1 MGFQTAMR
9 ISASGLTSQ
18 RMRMD
23 VISSNIA
30 NVSTTRSEDGGPYKR
45 REVIFG
51 SALARV
57 GKLMADGRNM
67 MPAFAPAGV
76 RVVGIASQAG
86 VRLVNDPQHPD
97 ADENGDVAY
106 PAIDMVQEM
115 TDMMSATRAYEA
127 SVTAVTAAKGMA
139 LKALELGR
147 S

>member
-18 RMRMD
+18 RLRMD

-45 REVIFG
+45 REVVFG
-51 SALARV
+51 SAMARV
-57 GKLMADGRNM
+57 GKLMADGRSM
-67 MPAFAPAGV
+67 LPALSPAGV
-76 RVVGIASQAG
+76 RVIGIAANQG

-97 ADENGDVAY
+97 ADANGDVAY
-106 PAIDMVQEM
+106 PAIDLVQEM

-127 SVTAVTAAKGMA
+127 SVTAVNAAK
-139 LKALELGR
+139 
-147 S
+147 